1 MNCIV
6 WLDRASLPNLNRR
19 MSAHISARGRR
30 LLKVLAALLT
40 AGPLLLCSGR
50 AAETNAP
57 TTKAFPDEPAAHK
70 LYSQMMDAM
79 RKASTL
85 LIEPRGEDGVWREA
99 VRLAGEVG
107 EGGLGDFLG
116 QLRGAD
122 LAERGGE
129 DQIEVAPDDFG
140 EGILGLLPGISRE

>member
-1 MNCIV
+1 
-6 WLDRASLPNLNRR
+6 
-19 MSAHISARGRR
+19 
-30 LLKVLAALLT
+30 LT
-40 AGPLLLCSGR
+40 A
-50 AAETNAP
+50 
-57 TTKAFPDEPAAHK
+57 
-70 LYSQMMDAM
+70 
-79 RKASTL
+79 
-85 LIEPRGEDGVWREA
+85 
-99 VRLAGEVG
+99 RLAGEVG